1 MTNEE
6 KLEELARTLFTAKK
20 AEESAK
26 NARIAVEE
34 QILAL
39 IECDENKSKTVKA
52 GDIKITVKKELGYTV
67 DHDGLFGAGLSSA
80 WLEACFTE
88 VPASFKFVPKS
99 YEALAETNPEAFKE
113 IKKYVCI
120 KAKKPSVSLAL

>member
-6 KLEELARTLFTAKK
+6 KLEELARKLFTAKK

-26 NARIAVEE
+26 TARIAVESQMLE
-34 QILAL
+34 I
-39 IECDENKSKTVKA
+39 IKCEDNKSKTVKA
-52 GDIKITVKKELGYTV
+52 GDIKITVKKEDGYTI
-67 DHDGLFGAGLSSA
+67 DEDALFGAGLESA
-80 WLEACFTE
+80 VVDGLFK
-88 VPASFKFVPKS
+88 PAPKRGDFIPKN
-99 YEALAETNPEAFKE
+99 YEALKETNPEAFKE